1 MGIFF
6 IRCFK
11 INMPKH
17 KRFTKDEID
26 VLSKSPYV
34 KHVKENRLTFTYEFR
49 CILYD
54 EWIKN
59 PSIPQIRKAL
69 ELYGFDYKIIGY
81 SVINDT
87 NKNFKRNGHPTRG
100 KNKTFGIPNSMVERY
115 DDEFLID
122 SGIFKR
128 FGKRI
133 RFTSEFIDKVYKEYP
148 EVSIESHLKSYGLA
162 PEKVGYQRIYKLKK
176 FLEGENTQSEKI
188 DSDIVAKYIH
198 HPYVQRCTSKHFVL
212 NNSFYNQASGFK
224 DLPIDEVLS
233 IFEINGSD
241 LPVGVRNRIKHKLN
255 NWNIAPLDNID
266 AFDLDFKIRV
276 QYNKIQALEKLSLMY
291 FNRLRDNLP
300 QYTFEQKKAL
310 CIWIKELP
318 HDRYDYSIQSIL
330 KKIGLSRSSYYSIL
344 SNDNYGMKD
353 KQDEID
359 FQHIKK
365 VIDYKGFKKGS
376 RTIYMMLPGMCGVHF
391 GRAKILR
398 LMKKYGCVCTVRKER
413 PELKTNK
420 ENLKKNRKPNLL
432 RRRFRLARPNE
443 ILLTDVSYLK
453 YSTNKTEYFSCI
465 KDAVT
470 GKIVNHVTSSANDL
484 NLATDTIDCLDP
496 TENTLFHSD
505 QGILYFNDEFQN
517 KLKKLGYEQ
526 SMSRRG
532 NCWDNSSQESYFGH
546 MKDECDFSKCST
558 PEDVKKKVDEY
569 IYYYNYER
577 PQWTRNKMTPV
588 DYENYLNSMSDG
600 EYSEYMEIEQEKY
613 DKMMEKAGIKA
624 LKRAVELGAFT
635 QEKLELWLK

>member
-1 MGIFF
+1 MS
-6 IRCFK
+6 K
-11 INMPKH
+11 I
-17 KRFTKDEID
+17 KRYTKDEID

-34 KHVKENRLTFTYEFR
+34 KNIRENRLTFTYEFR
-49 CILYD
+49 CIVYD
-54 EWIKN
+54 RWIVN
-59 PSIPQIRKAL
+59 PGLSELRKIL
-69 ELYGFDYKIIGY
+69 ESFGFSRSLLGSTFSKKMHYRFI
-81 SVINDT
+81 S
-87 NKNFKRNGHPTRG
+87 NGRPSRG
-100 KNKTFGIPNSMVERY
+100 KNKIFKVNAQNIDKY
-115 DDEFLID
+115 DDSFLID
-122 SGIFKR
+122 SGVFIKSGR
-128 FGKRI
+128 GVQ
-133 RFTSEFIDKVYKEYP
+133 FTSEFIDQVYKEYP
-148 EVSIESHLKSYGLA
+148 AVSIESKLESYGLT
-162 PEKVGYQRIYKLKK
+162 PEKVGYQRIYMLKK
-176 FLEGENTQSEKI
+176 VLEGVNPRDEKF
-188 DSDIVAKYIH
+188 DSDIINKYIH
-198 HPYVQRCTSKHFVL
+198 HPYVQRCTSKQFYL
-212 NNSFYNQASGFK
+212 KSRFYNEASRFK
-224 DLPIDEVLS
+224 ELPVDEVLG

-241 LPVGVRNRIKHKLN
+241 LPVGVCNRIKYKLN
-255 NWNIAPLDNID
+255 NWNIESLDNID
-266 AFDLDFKIRV
+266 AVDLNFKLRV
-276 QYNKIQALEKLSLMY
+276 QYNKMRALEKLSLMY
-291 FNRLRDNLP
+291 FNRLRNNLP
-300 QYTFEQKKAL
+300 HYTFEQKKVL
-310 CIWIKELP
+310 CTWIKELP

-359 FQHIKK
+359 FQCIKK
-365 VIDYKGFKKGS
+365 VMDYKGFKKGS

-398 LMKKYGCVCTVRKER
+398 LMKKYGCVCAVRKER
-413 PELKTNK
+413 PELKTYK
-420 ENLKKNRKPNLL
+420 ENLKNNRKPNLL
-432 RRRFRLARPNE
+432 KRRFRLARPNE

-484 NLATDTIDCLDP
+484 NLAKATIACLDS

-505 QGILYFNDEFQN
+505 QGILYFNDVFQN
-517 KLKKLGYEQ
+517 KLKELGYEQ

-577 PQWTRNKMTPV
+577 PQWSRNKMTPV
-588 DYENYLNSMSDG
+588 DYEKYLYSMSDS

>member
-1 MGIFF
+1 
-6 IRCFK
+6 
-11 INMPKH
+11 MPKNN
-17 KRFTKDEID
+17 RFTKEEID
-26 VLSKSPYV
+26 VLSNSPYV
-34 KHVKENRLTFTYEFR
+34 KNIRENRLTFTYEFR

-54 EWIKN
+54 AWIRDS
-59 PSIPQIRKAL
+59 SISKIRKTL
-69 ELYGFDYKIIGY
+69 ELYGFDYNVIGHN
-81 SVINDT
+81 VIHNIDI
-87 NKNFKRNGHPTRG
+87 NFKRNGRPSGG
-100 KNKTFGIPNSMVERY
+100 KNKTFGTPDSLPERY
-115 DDEFLID
+115 DDEFLTG
-122 SGIFKR
+122 SGIFIKSR
-128 FGKRI
+128 NGI
-133 RFTSEFIDKVYKEYP
+133 RFTSEFIDKVYKGYP
-148 EVSIESHLKSYGLA
+148 EVSIESQLESYGLD
-162 PEKVGYQRIYKLKK
+162 PKKVGYHRIYNLKERFNGK
-176 FLEGENTQSEKI
+176 KTVKENISLNTI
-188 DSDIVAKYIH
+188 NKYIN
-198 HPYVQRCTSKHFVL
+198 HPYVKRCTVKQFSL
-212 NNSFYNQASGFK
+212 NSHFYNEASRFK
-224 DLPIDEVLS
+224 DLFIDEVLG

-241 LPVGVRNRIKHKLN
+241 LPVGVRNRIQYKLN
-255 NWNIAPLDNID
+255 NWNIEPLDNID
-266 AFDLDFKIRV
+266 AFDLDFKIRI
-276 QYNKIQALEKLSLMY
+276 QHNKIQALEKLSLMH
-291 FNRLRDNLP
+291 FNRLRNNLP

-310 CIWIKELP
+310 CMWIKKLP

-359 FQHIKK
+359 FQHIKT
-365 VIDYKGFKKGS
+365 VMDYKGFKKGS
-376 RTIYMMLPGMCGVHF
+376 RIIYMMLPGMCGVHF

-432 RRRFRLARPNE
+432 KRRFRLARPNE

-470 GKIVNHVTSSANDL
+470 GRIVNHVTSSSNDL
-484 NLATDTIDCLDP
+484 SLAAATIASLDS
-496 TENTLFHSD
+496 TENALFHSD
-505 QGILYFNDEFQN
+505 QGTLYFNDSFQN
-517 KLKKLGYEQ
+517 KLKELGYEQ

-558 PEDVKKKVDEY
+558 PEDIKKKVDEY
-569 IYYYNYER
+569 VYYYNYER

-588 DYENYLNSMSDG
+588 DYEKYLNSMSDG
-600 EYSEYMEIEQEKY
+600 EYSEYMGIEQEKY

>member
-1 MGIFF
+1 MNMS
-6 IRCFK
+6 K
-11 INMPKH
+11 I
-17 KRFTKDEID
+17 KRYTKDEID

-34 KHVKENRLTFTYEFR
+34 KNIRENRLTFTYEFR
-49 CILYD
+49 CIVYD
-54 EWIKN
+54 RWIVN
-59 PSIPQIRKAL
+59 PGLSELRKIL
-69 ELYGFDYKIIGY
+69 ESFGFSRSLLGSTFSKKMHYRFI
-81 SVINDT
+81 S
-87 NKNFKRNGHPTRG
+87 NGRPSRG
-100 KNKTFGIPNSMVERY
+100 KNKIFKVNAQNIGKY
-115 DDEFLID
+115 DDSFLID
-122 SGIFKR
+122 SGVFIKSGR
-128 FGKRI
+128 GVQ
-133 RFTSEFIDKVYKEYP
+133 FTSEFIDQVYKEYP
-148 EVSIESHLKSYGLA
+148 AVSIESKLESYGLT
-162 PEKVGYQRIYKLKK
+162 PEKVGYQRIYMLKK
-176 FLEGENTQSEKI
+176 VLEGVNPRDEKF
-188 DSDIVAKYIH
+188 DSDIINKYIH
-198 HPYVQRCTSKHFVL
+198 HPYVQRCTSKQFYL
-212 NNSFYNQASGFK
+212 KSRFYNEAYRFK
-224 DLPIDEVLS
+224 ELPVDEVLG

-241 LPVGVRNRIKHKLN
+241 LPVGVCNRIKYKLN
-255 NWNIAPLDNID
+255 NWNIESLDNID
-266 AFDLDFKIRV
+266 AVDLNFKLRV
-276 QYNKIQALEKLSLMY
+276 QYNKMRALEKLSLMY
-291 FNRLRDNLP
+291 FNRLRNNLP
-300 QYTFEQKKAL
+300 HYTFEQKKVL
-310 CIWIKELP
+310 CTWIKELP

-359 FQHIKK
+359 FQCIKK
-365 VIDYKGFKKGS
+365 VMDYKGFKKGS

-398 LMKKYGCVCTVRKER
+398 LMKKYGCVCAVRKER
-413 PELKTNK
+413 PELKTYK
-420 ENLKKNRKPNLL
+420 ENLKNNRKPNLL
-432 RRRFRLARPNE
+432 KRRFRLARPNE

-484 NLATDTIDCLDP
+484 NLAKATIACLDS

-505 QGILYFNDEFQN
+505 QGILYFNDVFQN
-517 KLKKLGYEQ
+517 KLKELGYEQ

-577 PQWTRNKMTPV
+577 PQWSRNKMTPV
-588 DYENYLNSMSDG
+588 DYEKYLYSMSDS

>member
-1 MGIFF
+1 MS
-6 IRCFK
+6 
-11 INMPKH
+11 NN
-17 KRFTKDEID
+17 KRFSKEEMDS
-26 VLSKSPYV
+26 LSKSPYV
-34 KHVKENRLTFTYEFR
+34 KNIRENRLTFTYEFR
-49 CILYD
+49 CIVYD
-54 EWIKN
+54 RWIVN
-59 PSIPQIRKAL
+59 PGLSELRKIL
-69 ELYGFDYKIIGY
+69 ESFGFSRSLLGSTFSKKMHYRFI
-81 SVINDT
+81 S
-87 NKNFKRNGHPTRG
+87 NGRPSRG
-100 KNKTFGIPNSMVERY
+100 KNKIFKVNAQNIDKY
-115 DDEFLID
+115 DDSFLID
-122 SGIFKR
+122 SGVFIKSGR
-128 FGKRI
+128 GVQ
-133 RFTSEFIDKVYKEYP
+133 FTSEFIDQVYKEYP
-148 EVSIESHLKSYGLA
+148 AVSIESKLESYGLT
-162 PEKVGYQRIYKLKK
+162 PEKVGYQRIYMLKK
-176 FLEGENTQSEKI
+176 VLEGVNPRDEKF
-188 DSDIVAKYIH
+188 DSDIINKYIH
-198 HPYVQRCTSKHFVL
+198 HPYVQRCTSKQFYL
-212 NNSFYNQASGFK
+212 KSRFYNEAYRFK
-224 DLPIDEVLS
+224 ELPVDEVLG

-241 LPVGVRNRIKHKLN
+241 LPVGVCNRIKYKLN
-255 NWNIAPLDNID
+255 NWNIESLDNID
-266 AFDLDFKIRV
+266 AVDLNFKLRV
-276 QYNKIQALEKLSLMY
+276 QYNKMRTLEKLSLMY
-291 FNRLRDNLP
+291 FNRLRNNLP

-310 CIWIKELP
+310 CMWIKELP

-359 FQHIKK
+359 FQCIKK
-365 VIDYKGFKKGS
+365 VMDYKGFKKGS

-398 LMKKYGCVCTVRKER
+398 LMKKYGCVCAVRKER
-413 PELKTNK
+413 PELKTYK
-420 ENLKKNRKPNLL
+420 ENLKNNRKPNLL
-432 RRRFRLARPNE
+432 KRRFRLARPNE

-484 NLATDTIDCLDP
+484 NLAKATIDCLDS

-505 QGILYFNDEFQN
+505 QGILYFNDVFQN
-517 KLKKLGYEQ
+517 KLKELGYEQ

-577 PQWTRNKMTPV
+577 PQWSRNKMTPV
-588 DYENYLNSMSDG
+588 DYEKYLYSMSDS

>member
-1 MGIFF
+1 
-6 IRCFK
+6 
-11 INMPKH
+11 MPKH
-17 KRFTKDEID
+17 NRFTQDEID

-34 KHVKENRLTFTYEFR
+34 KNIRENRLTFTYEFR
-49 CILYD
+49 CMVYDKWIL
-54 EWIKN
+54 N
-59 PSIPQIRKAL
+59 PSLTQLRKIL
-69 ELYGFDYKIIGY
+69 ETFGFSHSLLG
-81 SVINDT
+81 SVFSKEMHYRFI
-87 NKNFKRNGHPTRG
+87 KKGRPSKG
-100 KNKTFGIPNSMVERY
+100 KNKFFKVNTRDIDKY
-115 DDEFLID
+115 DESFLIN
-122 SGIFKR
+122 SGVFIKSR
-128 FGKRI
+128 RGVQ
-133 RFTSEFIDKVYKEYP
+133 FTSEFIDKVYKEYP
-148 EVSIESHLKSYGLA
+148 EVSIESHLESYGLI
-162 PEKVGYQRIYKLKK
+162 PERVGYQRIYMLKK
-176 FLEGENTQSEKI
+176 LLEGENTQNEKM
-188 DSDIVAKYIH
+188 SLDIVSKYIH
-198 HPYVQRCTSKHFVL
+198 HPYVKRCTSKHFVL
-212 NNSFYNQASGFK
+212 NNSFYNEASRFK
-224 DLPIDEVLS
+224 DFPIDEVLDM
-233 IFEINGSD
+233 FEINGSD

-255 NWNIAPLDNID
+255 NWNIESLDDID
-266 AFDLDFKIRV
+266 EVDLDFKNRV
-276 QYNKIQALEKLSLMY
+276 QYNKIQALEKLSLMH
-291 FNRLRDNLP
+291 FNRLRNNLP
-300 QYTFEQKKAL
+300 QYTFEQKKVL
-310 CIWIKELP
+310 CKWIKELP

-470 GKIVNHVTSSANDL
+470 GRIVNHVTSSTNDL
-484 NLATDTIDCLDP
+484 SLAAATIASLDS
-496 TENTLFHSD
+496 TENALFHSD
-505 QGILYFNDEFQN
+505 QGVLYFNESFQN
-517 KLKKLGYEQ
+517 KLKELGYEQ

-588 DYENYLNSMSDG
+588 DYEKYLDSMSDG

>member
-1 MGIFF
+1 MS
-6 IRCFK
+6 
-11 INMPKH
+11 NN
-17 KRFTKDEID
+17 KRFSKEEMDS
-26 VLSKSPYV
+26 LSKSPYV
-34 KHVKENRLTFTYEFR
+34 KNIRENRLTFTYEFR
-49 CILYD
+49 CIVYD
-54 EWIKN
+54 RWIVN
-59 PSIPQIRKAL
+59 PGLSELRKIL
-69 ELYGFDYKIIGY
+69 ESFGFSRSLLGSAFSKKMHYRFI
-81 SVINDT
+81 S
-87 NKNFKRNGHPTRG
+87 NGRPSRG
-100 KNKTFGIPNSMVERY
+100 KNKIFKVNAQNIDKY
-115 DDEFLID
+115 DDSFLID
-122 SGIFKR
+122 SGVFIKSGR
-128 FGKRI
+128 GVQ
-133 RFTSEFIDKVYKEYP
+133 FTSEFIDQIYKEYP
-148 EVSIESHLKSYGLA
+148 AVSIESKLESYGLT
-162 PEKVGYQRIYKLKK
+162 PEKVGYQRIYMLKK
-176 FLEGENTQSEKI
+176 VLEGVNPRDEKF
-188 DSDIVAKYIH
+188 DSDIINKYIH
-198 HPYVQRCTSKHFVL
+198 HPYVQRCTSKQFYL
-212 NNSFYNQASGFK
+212 KSCFYNEASRFK
-224 DLPIDEVLS
+224 DLPVDEVLG
-233 IFEINGSD
+233 IFEINGPD
-241 LPVGVRNRIKHKLN
+241 LPVGVRNRIKYKLN
-255 NWNIAPLDNID
+255 SWNVESLDNID
-266 AFDLDFKIRV
+266 AVDLDFKLRV
-276 QYNKIQALEKLSLMY
+276 QYNKMRALEKLSLMY
-291 FNRLRDNLP
+291 FNRLRNNLP
-300 QYTFEQKKAL
+300 QYTFEQKKVL
-310 CIWIKELP
+310 CTWIKELP
-318 HDRYDYSIQSIL
+318 HDRYDYSIQAIL

-359 FQHIKK
+359 FQYIKK
-365 VIDYKGFKKGS
+365 VMDYKGFKKGS

-413 PELKTNK
+413 PELKTSK
-420 ENLKKNRKPNLL
+420 ENLKNNRKPNLL
-432 RRRFRLARPNE
+432 KRRFRLARPNE

-484 NLATDTIDCLDP
+484 NLAKATIDCLDS

-505 QGILYFNDEFQN
+505 QGILYFNDLFQN
-517 KLKKLGYEQ
+517 KLKELGYEQ

-558 PEDVKKKVDEY
+558 PEDVKKVVDEY

-577 PQWTRNKMTPV
+577 PQWSRNKMTPV
-588 DYENYLNSMSDG
+588 DYENYLNSMSEG

>member
-1 MGIFF
+1 MS
-6 IRCFK
+6 K
-11 INMPKH
+11 I
-17 KRFTKDEID
+17 KRYTKDEID

-34 KHVKENRLTFTYEFR
+34 KNIRENRLTFTYEFR
-49 CILYD
+49 CIVYD
-54 EWIKN
+54 RWIVN
-59 PSIPQIRKAL
+59 PGLSELRKIL
-69 ELYGFDYKIIGY
+69 ESFGFSRSLLGSTFSKKMHYRFI
-81 SVINDT
+81 S
-87 NKNFKRNGHPTRG
+87 NGRPSRG
-100 KNKTFGIPNSMVERY
+100 KNKIFKVNAQNIDKY
-115 DDEFLID
+115 DDSFLID
-122 SGIFKR
+122 SGVFIKSGR
-128 FGKRI
+128 GVQ
-133 RFTSEFIDKVYKEYP
+133 FTSEFIDQVYKEYP
-148 EVSIESHLKSYGLA
+148 AVSIESKLESYGLT
-162 PEKVGYQRIYKLKK
+162 PEKVGYQRIYMLKK
-176 FLEGENTQSEKI
+176 VLEGVNPRDEKF
-188 DSDIVAKYIH
+188 DSDIINKYIH
-198 HPYVQRCTSKHFVL
+198 HPYVQRCTSKQFYL
-212 NNSFYNQASGFK
+212 KSRFYNEAYRFK
-224 DLPIDEVLS
+224 ELPVDEVLG

-241 LPVGVRNRIKHKLN
+241 LPVSVCNRIKYKLN
-255 NWNIAPLDNID
+255 NWNIESLDNID
-266 AFDLDFKIRV
+266 AVDLNFKLRV
-276 QYNKIQALEKLSLMY
+276 QYNKMRALEKLSLMY
-291 FNRLRDNLP
+291 FNRLRNNLP
-300 QYTFEQKKAL
+300 HYTFEQKKVL
-310 CIWIKELP
+310 CTWIKELP

-359 FQHIKK
+359 FQCIKK
-365 VIDYKGFKKGS
+365 VVDYKGFKKGS
-376 RTIYMMLPGMCGVHF
+376 RTIYMMLPGMCDVHF

-398 LMKKYGCVCTVRKER
+398 LMKKYGCVCAVRKER
-413 PELKTNK
+413 PELKTYK
-420 ENLKKNRKPNLL
+420 ENLKNNRKPNLL
-432 RRRFRLARPNE
+432 KRRFRLARPNE

-470 GKIVNHVTSSANDL
+470 GKIVNHITSSANDL
-484 NLATDTIDCLDP
+484 NLAKATIACLDS

-505 QGILYFNDEFQN
+505 QGILYFNDVFQN
-517 KLKKLGYEQ
+517 KLKELGYEQ

-577 PQWTRNKMTPV
+577 PQWSRNKMTPV
-588 DYENYLNSMSDG
+588 DYEKYLYSMSDS

-635 QEKLELWLK
+635 QEKLELWPK

>member
-1 MGIFF
+1 MNMS
-6 IRCFK
+6 K
-11 INMPKH
+11 I
-17 KRFTKDEID
+17 KRYTKDEID

-34 KHVKENRLTFTYEFR
+34 KNIRENRLTFTYEFR
-49 CILYD
+49 CIVYD
-54 EWIKN
+54 RWIVN
-59 PSIPQIRKAL
+59 PGLSELRKIL
-69 ELYGFDYKIIGY
+69 ESFGFSRSLLGSTFSKKMHYRFI
-81 SVINDT
+81 S
-87 NKNFKRNGHPTRG
+87 NGRPSRG
-100 KNKTFGIPNSMVERY
+100 KNKIFKVNAQNIDKY
-115 DDEFLID
+115 DDSFLID
-122 SGIFKR
+122 SGVFIKSGR
-128 FGKRI
+128 GVQ
-133 RFTSEFIDKVYKEYP
+133 FTSEFIDQVYKEYP
-148 EVSIESHLKSYGLA
+148 AVSIESKLESYGLT
-162 PEKVGYQRIYKLKK
+162 PEKVGYQRIYMLKK
-176 FLEGENTQSEKI
+176 VLEGVNPRDEKF
-188 DSDIVAKYIH
+188 DSDIINKYIH
-198 HPYVQRCTSKHFVL
+198 HPYVQRCTSKQFYL
-212 NNSFYNQASGFK
+212 KSRFYNEAYRFK
-224 DLPIDEVLS
+224 ELPVDEVLG

-241 LPVGVRNRIKHKLN
+241 LPVGVCNRIKYKLN
-255 NWNIAPLDNID
+255 NWNIESLDNID
-266 AFDLDFKIRV
+266 AVDLNFKLRV
-276 QYNKIQALEKLSLMY
+276 QYNKMRALEKLSLMY
-291 FNRLRDNLP
+291 FNRLRNNLP
-300 QYTFEQKKAL
+300 HYTFEQKKVL
-310 CIWIKELP
+310 CTWIKELP

-359 FQHIKK
+359 FQCIKK
-365 VIDYKGFKKGS
+365 VMDYKGFKKGS
-376 RTIYMMLPGMCGVHF
+376 RTIYMMLPGICGVHF

-413 PELKTNK
+413 PELKTYK
-420 ENLKKNRKPNLL
+420 ENLKNNRKPNLL
-432 RRRFRLARPNE
+432 KRRFRLARPNE

-470 GKIVNHVTSSANDL
+470 GRIVNHVTSSYNDL
-484 NLATDTIDCLDP
+484 SLATDTIACLDS

-505 QGILYFNDEFQN
+505 QGILYFNDVFQN
-517 KLKKLGYEQ
+517 KLKELGYEQ

-577 PQWTRNKMTPV
+577 PQWSRNKMTPV
-588 DYENYLNSMSDG
+588 DYEKYLYSMSDS

>member
-1 MGIFF
+1 MS
-6 IRCFK
+6 RT
-11 INMPKH
+11 

-34 KHVKENRLTFTYEFR
+34 KNIRENRLSFTYDFR

-54 EWIKN
+54 EWIKY
-59 PSIPQIRKAL
+59 PSVAQIRKVL
-69 ELYGFDYKIIGY
+69 TLHNFNCTMIGCD
-81 SVINDT
+81 VINRLHR
-87 NKNFKRNGHPTRG
+87 NFKRDGRPTGG
-100 KNKTFGIPNSMVERY
+100 KNKALGIRY
-115 DDEFLID
+115 SLEEKYDNEFLNG
-122 SGIFKR
+122 SGIFMKSKN
-128 FGKRI
+128 GI
-133 RFTSEFIDKVYKEYP
+133 GFTSEFIDKVYKEYP
-148 EVSIESHLKSYGLA
+148 KVSIESQLESYGLD
-162 PEKVGYQRIYKLKK
+162 PKRVGFQRIYNLKK
-176 FLEGENTQSEKI
+176 LFDGKKTVKENISLNTI
-188 DSDIVAKYIH
+188 NKYIN
-198 HPYVQRCTSKHFVL
+198 HPYVKRCTSKHFVL
-212 NNSFYNQASGFK
+212 NNSFYNQASSFK
-224 DLPIDEVLS
+224 DLPIDEVLG
-233 IFEINGSD
+233 IFEIKGSD
-241 LPVGVRNRIKHKLN
+241 LPVGVHTRIKHKLN
-255 NWNIAPLDNID
+255 NWNVESLNITD
-266 AFDLDFKIRV
+266 EVDLDFKIRV
-276 QYNKIQALEKLSLMY
+276 QYNKMRALEKLSLMY
-291 FNRLRDNLP
+291 FNKLRKNLP
-300 QYTFEQKKAL
+300 HYTFEQKKAL
-310 CIWIKELP
+310 CMWIKELP

-359 FQHIKK
+359 FQYIKK

-413 PELKTNK
+413 PELKTSK
-420 ENLKKNRKPNLL
+420 ENLKNNRKPNLL
-432 RRRFRLARPNE
+432 KRRFRLARPNK
-443 ILLTDVSYLK
+443 ILLTDVSYIK

-470 GKIVNHVTSSANDL
+470 GRIVNHVISSANDL
-484 NLATDTIDCLDP
+484 SLAEATIACLDS

-505 QGILYFNDEFQN
+505 QGTLYFNEAFQN
-517 KLKKLGYEQ
+517 KLKELGYEQ

-588 DYENYLNSMSDG
+588 DYENYLNSMSEG

-635 QEKLELWLK
+635 QEKLESWLK

>member
-1 MGIFF
+1 MNMS
-6 IRCFK
+6 K
-11 INMPKH
+11 I
-17 KRFTKDEID
+17 KRYTKDEID

-34 KHVKENRLTFTYEFR
+34 KNIRENRLTFTYEFR
-49 CILYD
+49 CIVYD
-54 EWIKN
+54 RWIVN
-59 PSIPQIRKAL
+59 PGLSELRKIL
-69 ELYGFDYKIIGY
+69 ESFGFSRSLLGSTFSKKMHYRFI
-81 SVINDT
+81 S
-87 NKNFKRNGHPTRG
+87 NGRPSRG
-100 KNKTFGIPNSMVERY
+100 KNKIFKVNAQNIDKY
-115 DDEFLID
+115 DDSFLID
-122 SGIFKR
+122 SGVFIKSGR
-128 FGKRI
+128 GVQ
-133 RFTSEFIDKVYKEYP
+133 FTSEFIDQVYKEYP
-148 EVSIESHLKSYGLA
+148 AVSIESKLESYGLT
-162 PEKVGYQRIYKLKK
+162 PEKVGYQRIYMLKK
-176 FLEGENTQSEKI
+176 VLEGVNPRDEKF
-188 DSDIVAKYIH
+188 DSDIINKYIH
-198 HPYVQRCTSKHFVL
+198 HPYVQRCTSKQFYL
-212 NNSFYNQASGFK
+212 KSRFYNEAYRFK
-224 DLPIDEVLS
+224 ELPVDEVLG

-241 LPVGVRNRIKHKLN
+241 LPVGVCNRIKYKLN
-255 NWNIAPLDNID
+255 NWNIESLDNID
-266 AFDLDFKIRV
+266 AVDLNFKLRV
-276 QYNKIQALEKLSLMY
+276 QYNKMRALEKLSLMY
-291 FNRLRDNLP
+291 FNRLRNNLP
-300 QYTFEQKKAL
+300 QYTFEQKKVL
-310 CIWIKELP
+310 CTWIKELP

-359 FQHIKK
+359 FQCIKK
-365 VIDYKGFKKGS
+365 VMDYKGFKKGS

-398 LMKKYGCVCTVRKER
+398 LMKKYGCVCAVRKER
-413 PELKTNK
+413 PELKTYK
-420 ENLKKNRKPNLL
+420 ENLKNNRKPNLL
-432 RRRFRLARPNE
+432 KRRFRLARPNE

-484 NLATDTIDCLDP
+484 NLAKATIACLDS

-505 QGILYFNDEFQN
+505 QGILYFNDVFQN
-517 KLKKLGYEQ
+517 KLKELGYEQ

-577 PQWTRNKMTPV
+577 PQWSRNKMTPV
-588 DYENYLNSMSDG
+588 DYEKCLYSMSDS

>member
-1 MGIFF
+1 MNMS
-6 IRCFK
+6 K
-11 INMPKH
+11 I
-17 KRFTKDEID
+17 KRYTKDEID

-34 KHVKENRLTFTYEFR
+34 KNIRENRLTFTYEFR
-49 CILYD
+49 CIVYD
-54 EWIKN
+54 RWIVN
-59 PSIPQIRKAL
+59 PGLSELRKIL
-69 ELYGFDYKIIGY
+69 ESFGFSRSLLGSTFSKKMHYRFI
-81 SVINDT
+81 S
-87 NKNFKRNGHPTRG
+87 NGRPSRG
-100 KNKTFGIPNSMVERY
+100 KNKIFKVNAQNIDKY
-115 DDEFLID
+115 DDSFLID
-122 SGIFKR
+122 SGVFIKSGR
-128 FGKRI
+128 GVQ
-133 RFTSEFIDKVYKEYP
+133 FTSEFIDQVYKEYP
-148 EVSIESHLKSYGLA
+148 AVSIESKLESYGLT
-162 PEKVGYQRIYKLKK
+162 PEKVGYQRIYMLKK
-176 FLEGENTQSEKI
+176 VLEGVNPRDEKF
-188 DSDIVAKYIH
+188 DSDIINKYIH
-198 HPYVQRCTSKHFVL
+198 HPYVQRCTSKQFYL
-212 NNSFYNQASGFK
+212 KSRFYNEAYRFK
-224 DLPIDEVLS
+224 ELPVDEVLG

-241 LPVGVRNRIKHKLN
+241 LPVGVCNRIKYKLN
-255 NWNIAPLDNID
+255 NWNIESLDNID
-266 AFDLDFKIRV
+266 AVDLNFKLRV
-276 QYNKIQALEKLSLMY
+276 QYNKMRALEKLSLMY
-291 FNRLRDNLP
+291 FNRLRNNLP
-300 QYTFEQKKAL
+300 HYTFEQKKVL
-310 CIWIKELP
+310 CTWIKELP

-359 FQHIKK
+359 FQCIKK
-365 VIDYKGFKKGS
+365 VMDYKGFKKGS

-398 LMKKYGCVCTVRKER
+398 LMKKYGCVCAVRKER
-413 PELKTNK
+413 PELKTYK
-420 ENLKKNRKPNLL
+420 ENLKNNRKPNLL
-432 RRRFRLARPNE
+432 KRRFRLARPNE

-484 NLATDTIDCLDP
+484 NLAKATIACLDS

-505 QGILYFNDEFQN
+505 QGILYFNDVFQN
-517 KLKKLGYEQ
+517 KLKELGYEQ

-577 PQWTRNKMTPV
+577 PQWSRNKMTPV
-588 DYENYLNSMSDG
+588 DYEKYLYSMSDS
-600 EYSEYMEIEQEKY
+600 EYSEYMEIEQKKY

>member
-1 MGIFF
+1 MS
-6 IRCFK
+6 
-11 INMPKH
+11 NN
-17 KRFTKDEID
+17 KRFSKEEID
-26 VLSKSPYV
+26 ALSKSPYV
-34 KHVKENRLTFTYEFR
+34 KNIREDRLTFTYEFR
-49 CILYD
+49 CIVYD
-54 EWIKN
+54 RWIVN
-59 PSIPQIRKAL
+59 PGLSELRKIL
-69 ELYGFDYKIIGY
+69 ESFGFSRSLLGSTFSKKMHYRFI
-81 SVINDT
+81 S
-87 NKNFKRNGHPTRG
+87 NGRPSGG
-100 KNKTFGIPNSMVERY
+100 KNKIFKVNAQNIDKY
-115 DDEFLID
+115 DDSFLID
-122 SGIFKR
+122 SDVFIKSRRGV
-128 FGKRI
+128 
-133 RFTSEFIDKVYKEYP
+133 RFTSEFIDQVYKEYP
-148 EVSIESHLKSYGLA
+148 EVSIESQLESYGLD
-162 PEKVGYQRIYKLKK
+162 PKRVGYQRIYKLKNLLEDINPHNEK
-176 FLEGENTQSEKI
+176 F
-188 DSDIVAKYIH
+188 DSDIINKYIL
-198 HPYVQRCTSKHFVL
+198 HPYVQRCTSKQFVL
-212 NNSFYNQASGFK
+212 NNSFYNEAYRFK
-224 DLPIDEVLS
+224 ELPIDEVLG

-241 LPVGVRNRIKHKLN
+241 LPIGVRNRIRYKLN
-255 NWNIAPLDNID
+255 NWNIESLDNID
-266 AFDLDFKIRV
+266 AFDSDFKLRV
-276 QYNKIQALEKLSLMY
+276 QYNKMRALEKLSLMY
-291 FNRLRDNLP
+291 FNRLRNNLP
-300 QYTFEQKKAL
+300 HYTFEQKKVL
-310 CIWIKELP
+310 CKWIKELP
-318 HDRYDYSIQSIL
+318 YDRYDYSVQSIL

-359 FQHIKK
+359 FQCIKK
-365 VIDYKGFKKGS
+365 VMDYKGFKKGS

-420 ENLKKNRKPNLL
+420 ENLKNNRKPNLL
-432 RRRFRLARPNE
+432 KRRFRLARPNE

-470 GKIVNHVTSSANDL
+470 GRIVNHVTSSANDL
-484 NLATDTIDCLDP
+484 SLATDTIACLDS

-505 QGILYFNDEFQN
+505 QGILYFNNEFQN
-517 KLKKLGYEQ
+517 KLKELGYEQ

-558 PEDVKKKVDEY
+558 PGDVKKVVDEY
-569 IYYYNYER
+569 VYYYNYER

-588 DYENYLNSMSDG
+588 DYENYLNSMSEG
-600 EYSEYMEIEQEKY
+600 EYSEYMEIGQEKY

>member
-1 MGIFF
+1 MS
-6 IRCFK
+6 K
-11 INMPKH
+11 I
-17 KRFTKDEID
+17 KRYTKDEID

-34 KHVKENRLTFTYEFR
+34 KNIRENRLTFTYEFR
-49 CILYD
+49 CIVYD
-54 EWIKN
+54 RWIVN
-59 PSIPQIRKAL
+59 PGLSELRKIL
-69 ELYGFDYKIIGY
+69 ESFGFSRSLLGSTFSKKMHYRFI
-81 SVINDT
+81 S
-87 NKNFKRNGHPTRG
+87 NGRPSRG
-100 KNKTFGIPNSMVERY
+100 KNKIFKVNAQNIDKY
-115 DDEFLID
+115 DDSFLID
-122 SGIFKR
+122 SGVFIKSGR
-128 FGKRI
+128 GVQ
-133 RFTSEFIDKVYKEYP
+133 FTSEFIDQVYKEYP
-148 EVSIESHLKSYGLA
+148 AVSIESKLESYGLT
-162 PEKVGYQRIYKLKK
+162 PEKVGYQRIYMLKK
-176 FLEGENTQSEKI
+176 VLEGVNPRDEKF
-188 DSDIVAKYIH
+188 DSDIINKYIH
-198 HPYVQRCTSKHFVL
+198 HPYVQRCTSKQFYL
-212 NNSFYNQASGFK
+212 KSRFYNEAYRFK
-224 DLPIDEVLS
+224 ELPVDEVLG

-241 LPVGVRNRIKHKLN
+241 LPVSVCNRIKYKLN
-255 NWNIAPLDNID
+255 NWNIESLDNID
-266 AFDLDFKIRV
+266 AVDLNFKLRV
-276 QYNKIQALEKLSLMY
+276 QYNKMRALEKLSLMY
-291 FNRLRDNLP
+291 FNRLRNNLP
-300 QYTFEQKKAL
+300 HYTFEQKKVL
-310 CIWIKELP
+310 CTWIKELP

-359 FQHIKK
+359 FQCVKK
-365 VIDYKGFKKGS
+365 VMDYKGFKKGS
-376 RTIYMMLPGMCGVHF
+376 RTIYMMLPGMCDVHF

-398 LMKKYGCVCTVRKER
+398 LMKKYGCVCAVRKER
-413 PELKTNK
+413 PELKTYK
-420 ENLKKNRKPNLL
+420 ENLKNNRKPNLL
-432 RRRFRLARPNE
+432 KRRFRLARPNE

-470 GKIVNHVTSSANDL
+470 GKIVNHITSSANDL
-484 NLATDTIDCLDP
+484 NLAKATIACLDS

-505 QGILYFNDEFQN
+505 QGILYFNDVFQN
-517 KLKKLGYEQ
+517 KLKELGYEQ

-577 PQWTRNKMTPV
+577 PQWSRNKMTPV
-588 DYENYLNSMSDG
+588 DYEKYLYSMSDS

>member
-1 MGIFF
+1 MS
-6 IRCFK
+6 K
-11 INMPKH
+11 I
-17 KRFTKDEID
+17 KRYTKDEID

-34 KHVKENRLTFTYEFR
+34 KNIRENRLTFTYEFR
-49 CILYD
+49 CIVYD
-54 EWIKN
+54 RWIVN
-59 PSIPQIRKAL
+59 PGLSELRKIL
-69 ELYGFDYKIIGY
+69 ESFGFSRSLLGSTFSKKMHYRFI
-81 SVINDT
+81 S
-87 NKNFKRNGHPTRG
+87 NGRPSRG
-100 KNKTFGIPNSMVERY
+100 KNKIFKVNAQNIDKY
-115 DDEFLID
+115 DDSFLID
-122 SGIFKR
+122 SGVFIKSGR
-128 FGKRI
+128 GVQ
-133 RFTSEFIDKVYKEYP
+133 FTSEFIDQVYKEYP
-148 EVSIESHLKSYGLA
+148 AVSIESKLESYGLT
-162 PEKVGYQRIYKLKK
+162 PEKVGYQRIYMLKK
-176 FLEGENTQSEKI
+176 VLEGVNPRDEKF
-188 DSDIVAKYIH
+188 DSDIINKYIH
-198 HPYVQRCTSKHFVL
+198 HPYVQRCTSKQFYL
-212 NNSFYNQASGFK
+212 KSRFYNEAYRFK
-224 DLPIDEVLS
+224 ELPVDEVLG

-241 LPVGVRNRIKHKLN
+241 LPVGVCNRIKYKLN
-255 NWNIAPLDNID
+255 NWNIESLDNID
-266 AFDLDFKIRV
+266 AVDLNFKLRV
-276 QYNKIQALEKLSLMY
+276 QYNKMRALEKLSLMY
-291 FNRLRDNLP
+291 FNRLRNNLP
-300 QYTFEQKKAL
+300 HYTFEQKKVL
-310 CIWIKELP
+310 CTWIKELP

-359 FQHIKK
+359 FQCIKK
-365 VIDYKGFKKGS
+365 VMDYKGFKKGS

-398 LMKKYGCVCTVRKER
+398 LMKKYGCVCAVRKER
-413 PELKTNK
+413 PELKTYK
-420 ENLKKNRKPNLL
+420 ENLKNNRKPNILK
-432 RRRFRLARPNE
+432 RRFRLARPNE

-484 NLATDTIDCLDP
+484 NLAKATIACLDS

-505 QGILYFNDEFQN
+505 QGILYFNDAFQN
-517 KLKKLGYEQ
+517 KLKELGYEQ

-577 PQWTRNKMTPV
+577 PQWSRNKMTPV
-588 DYENYLNSMSDG
+588 DYEKYLYSMSDS

>member
-1 MGIFF
+1 MNMS
-6 IRCFK
+6 K
-11 INMPKH
+11 I
-17 KRFTKDEID
+17 KRYTKDEID

-34 KHVKENRLTFTYEFR
+34 KNIRENRLTFTYEFR
-49 CILYD
+49 CIVYD
-54 EWIKN
+54 RWIVN
-59 PSIPQIRKAL
+59 PGLSELRKIL
-69 ELYGFDYKIIGY
+69 ESFGFSRSLLGSTFSKKMHYRFI
-81 SVINDT
+81 S
-87 NKNFKRNGHPTRG
+87 NGRPSRG
-100 KNKTFGIPNSMVERY
+100 KNKIFKVNTQNIDKY
-115 DDEFLID
+115 DDSFLID
-122 SGIFKR
+122 SGVFIKSGR
-128 FGKRI
+128 GVQ
-133 RFTSEFIDKVYKEYP
+133 FTSEFIDQVYKEYP
-148 EVSIESHLKSYGLA
+148 AVSIESKLESYGLT
-162 PEKVGYQRIYKLKK
+162 PEKVGYQRIYMLKK
-176 FLEGENTQSEKI
+176 VLEGVNPRDEKF
-188 DSDIVAKYIH
+188 DSDIINKYIH
-198 HPYVQRCTSKHFVL
+198 HPYVQRCTSKQFYL
-212 NNSFYNQASGFK
+212 KSRFYNEAYRFK
-224 DLPIDEVLS
+224 ELPVDEVLG

-241 LPVGVRNRIKHKLN
+241 LPVGVCNRIKYKLN
-255 NWNIAPLDNID
+255 NWNIESLDNID
-266 AFDLDFKIRV
+266 AVDLNFKLRV
-276 QYNKIQALEKLSLMY
+276 QYNKMRALEKLSLMY
-291 FNRLRDNLP
+291 FNRLRNNLP

-310 CIWIKELP
+310 CMWIKELP

-359 FQHIKK
+359 FQCIKK
-365 VIDYKGFKKGS
+365 VMDYKGFKKGS

-398 LMKKYGCVCTVRKER
+398 LMKKYGCVCAVRKKR
-413 PELKTNK
+413 PELKTYK
-420 ENLKKNRKPNLL
+420 ENLKNNRKPNLL
-432 RRRFRLARPNE
+432 KRRFRLARPNE

-470 GKIVNHVTSSANDL
+470 GRIVNHVTSSANDL
-484 NLATDTIDCLDP
+484 NLAKATIACLDS

-505 QGILYFNDEFQN
+505 QGILYFNDVFQN
-517 KLKKLGYEQ
+517 KLKELGYEQ

-577 PQWTRNKMTPV
+577 PQWSRNKMTPV
-588 DYENYLNSMSDG
+588 DYEKYLYSMSDS

>member
-1 MGIFF
+1 MNMS
-6 IRCFK
+6 K
-11 INMPKH
+11 I
-17 KRFTKDEID
+17 KRYTKDEID

-34 KHVKENRLTFTYEFR
+34 KNIRENRLTFTYEFR
-49 CILYD
+49 CIVYD
-54 EWIKN
+54 RWIVN
-59 PSIPQIRKAL
+59 PGLSELRKIL
-69 ELYGFDYKIIGY
+69 KSFGFSRSLLGSTFSKKMHYRFI
-81 SVINDT
+81 S
-87 NKNFKRNGHPTRG
+87 NGRPSRG
-100 KNKTFGIPNSMVERY
+100 KNKIFKVNEQNIDKY
-115 DDEFLID
+115 DDSFLID
-122 SGIFKR
+122 SGVFIKSGR
-128 FGKRI
+128 GVQ
-133 RFTSEFIDKVYKEYP
+133 FTSEFIDQVYKEYP
-148 EVSIESHLKSYGLA
+148 AVSIESKLESYGLT
-162 PEKVGYQRIYKLKK
+162 PEKVGYQRIYMLKK
-176 FLEGENTQSEKI
+176 VLEGVNPRDEKF
-188 DSDIVAKYIH
+188 DSDIINKYIH
-198 HPYVQRCTSKHFVL
+198 HPYVQRCTSKQFYL
-212 NNSFYNQASGFK
+212 KSRFYNEAYRFK
-224 DLPIDEVLS
+224 ELPVDEVLG

-241 LPVGVRNRIKHKLN
+241 LPVGVCNRIKYKLN
-255 NWNIAPLDNID
+255 NWNIESLDNID
-266 AFDLDFKIRV
+266 AVDLNFKLRV
-276 QYNKIQALEKLSLMY
+276 QYNKMRALEKLSLMY
-291 FNRLRDNLP
+291 FNRLRNNLP
-300 QYTFEQKKAL
+300 HYTFEQKKVL
-310 CIWIKELP
+310 CTWIKELP

-359 FQHIKK
+359 FQCIKK
-365 VIDYKGFKKGS
+365 VMDYKGFKKGS

-398 LMKKYGCVCTVRKER
+398 LMKKYGCVCAVRKER
-413 PELKTNK
+413 PELKTYK
-420 ENLKKNRKPNLL
+420 ENLKNNRKPNLL
-432 RRRFRLARPNE
+432 KRRFRLARPNE

-484 NLATDTIDCLDP
+484 NLAKATIACLDS

-505 QGILYFNDEFQN
+505 QGILYFNDVFQN
-517 KLKKLGYEQ
+517 KLKELGYEQ

-577 PQWTRNKMTPV
+577 PQWSRNKMTPV
-588 DYENYLNSMSDG
+588 DYEKYLYSMSDS

>member
-1 MGIFF
+1 MS
-6 IRCFK
+6 RT
-11 INMPKH
+11 

-34 KHVKENRLTFTYEFR
+34 KNIRENRLSFTYDFR

-54 EWIKN
+54 EWIKY
-59 PSIPQIRKAL
+59 PSVAQIRKVL
-69 ELYGFDYKIIGY
+69 TLHNFNCTMIGCD
-81 SVINDT
+81 VINRLHR
-87 NKNFKRNGHPTRG
+87 NFKRDGRPTGG
-100 KNKTFGIPNSMVERY
+100 KNKALGIRY
-115 DDEFLID
+115 SLEEKYDNEFLNG
-122 SGIFKR
+122 SGIFMKSKN
-128 FGKRI
+128 GI
-133 RFTSEFIDKVYKEYP
+133 GFTSEFIDKVYKEYP
-148 EVSIESHLKSYGLA
+148 KVSIESQLESYGLD
-162 PEKVGYQRIYKLKK
+162 PKRVGFQRIYNLKK
-176 FLEGENTQSEKI
+176 LFDGKKTVKENISLNTI
-188 DSDIVAKYIH
+188 NKYIN
-198 HPYVQRCTSKHFVL
+198 HPYVKRCTSKHFVL
-212 NNSFYNQASGFK
+212 NNSFYNQASSFK
-224 DLPIDEVLS
+224 DLPIDEVLG
-233 IFEINGSD
+233 IFEIKGSD
-241 LPVGVRNRIKHKLN
+241 LPVGVHTRIKHKLN
-255 NWNIAPLDNID
+255 NWNVESLNITD
-266 AFDLDFKIRV
+266 EVDLYFKLRV
-276 QYNKIQALEKLSLMY
+276 QYNKIQALEKLSLMH
-291 FNRLRDNLP
+291 FNRLRNNLP
-300 QYTFEQKKAL
+300 HYTFEQKKVL
-310 CIWIKELP
+310 CMWIKELP

-365 VIDYKGFKKGS
+365 VMDYKGFKKGS

-413 PELKTNK
+413 PELKTSK
-420 ENLKKNRKPNLL
+420 ENLKNNRKPNLL
-432 RRRFRLARPNE
+432 KRRFRLARPNE

-470 GKIVNHVTSSANDL
+470 GRIVNHVTSTANDL
-484 NLATDTIDCLDP
+484 SLATDTIACLDS

-505 QGILYFNDEFQN
+505 QGILYFNNEFQN
-517 KLKKLGYEQ
+517 KLKELGYEQ

-558 PEDVKKKVDEY
+558 PEDVKKMVDEY
-569 IYYYNYER
+569 VYYYNYER

-588 DYENYLNSMSDG
+588 DYENYLNSMSEG

-635 QEKLELWLK
+635 QEKLESWLK

>member
-1 MGIFF
+1 MNMS
-6 IRCFK
+6 K
-11 INMPKH
+11 I
-17 KRFTKDEID
+17 KRYTKDEID

-34 KHVKENRLTFTYEFR
+34 KNIRENRLTFTYEFR
-49 CILYD
+49 CIVYD
-54 EWIKN
+54 RWIVN
-59 PSIPQIRKAL
+59 PGLSELRKIL
-69 ELYGFDYKIIGY
+69 ESFGFSRSLLGSTFSKKMHYRFI
-81 SVINDT
+81 S
-87 NKNFKRNGHPTRG
+87 NGRPSRG
-100 KNKTFGIPNSMVERY
+100 KNKIFKVNAQNIDKY
-115 DDEFLID
+115 DDSFLID
-122 SGIFKR
+122 SGVFIKSGR
-128 FGKRI
+128 GVQ
-133 RFTSEFIDKVYKEYP
+133 FTSEFIDQVYKEYP
-148 EVSIESHLKSYGLA
+148 AVSIESKLESYGLT
-162 PEKVGYQRIYKLKK
+162 PEKVGYQRIYMLKK
-176 FLEGENTQSEKI
+176 VLEGVNPRDEKF
-188 DSDIVAKYIH
+188 DSDIINKYIH
-198 HPYVQRCTSKHFVL
+198 HPYVQRCTSKQFYLKSH
-212 NNSFYNQASGFK
+212 FYNEAYRFK
-224 DLPIDEVLS
+224 ELPVDEVLG

-241 LPVGVRNRIKHKLN
+241 LPVGVCNRIKYKLN
-255 NWNIAPLDNID
+255 NWNIESLDNID
-266 AFDLDFKIRV
+266 AVDLNFKLRV
-276 QYNKIQALEKLSLMY
+276 QYNKMRALEKLSLMY
-291 FNRLRDNLP
+291 FNRLRNNLP
-300 QYTFEQKKAL
+300 HYTFEQKKVL
-310 CIWIKELP
+310 CTWIKELP

-359 FQHIKK
+359 FQCIKK
-365 VIDYKGFKKGS
+365 VMDYKGFKKGS

-398 LMKKYGCVCTVRKER
+398 LMKKYGCVCAVRKER
-413 PELKTNK
+413 PELKTYK
-420 ENLKKNRKPNLL
+420 ENLKNNRKPNLL
-432 RRRFRLARPNE
+432 KRRFRLARPNE

-484 NLATDTIDCLDP
+484 NLAKATIACLDS

-505 QGILYFNDEFQN
+505 QGILYFNDVFQN
-517 KLKKLGYEQ
+517 KLKELGYEQ

-577 PQWTRNKMTPV
+577 PQWSRNKMTPV
-588 DYENYLNSMSDG
+588 DYEKYLYSMSDS

>member
-1 MGIFF
+1 MS
-6 IRCFK
+6 K
-11 INMPKH
+11 I
-17 KRFTKDEID
+17 KRYTKDEID

-34 KHVKENRLTFTYEFR
+34 KNIRENRLTFTYEFR
-49 CILYD
+49 CIVYD
-54 EWIKN
+54 RWIVN
-59 PSIPQIRKAL
+59 PGLSELRKIL
-69 ELYGFDYKIIGY
+69 ESFGFSRSLLGSTFSKKMHYRFI
-81 SVINDT
+81 S
-87 NKNFKRNGHPTRG
+87 NGRPSRG
-100 KNKTFGIPNSMVERY
+100 KNKIFKVNAQNIDKY
-115 DDEFLID
+115 DDSFLID
-122 SGIFKR
+122 SGVFIKSGR
-128 FGKRI
+128 GVQ
-133 RFTSEFIDKVYKEYP
+133 FTSEFIDQVYKEYP
-148 EVSIESHLKSYGLA
+148 AVSIESKLESYGLT
-162 PEKVGYQRIYKLKK
+162 PEKVGYQRIYMLKK
-176 FLEGENTQSEKI
+176 VLEGVNPRDEKF
-188 DSDIVAKYIH
+188 DSDIINKYIH
-198 HPYVQRCTSKHFVL
+198 HPYVQRCTSKQFYL
-212 NNSFYNQASGFK
+212 KSRFYNEAYRFK
-224 DLPIDEVLS
+224 ELPVDEVLG

-241 LPVGVRNRIKHKLN
+241 LPVSVCNRIKYKLN
-255 NWNIAPLDNID
+255 NWNIESLDNID
-266 AFDLDFKIRV
+266 AVDLNFKLRV
-276 QYNKIQALEKLSLMY
+276 QYNKMRALEKLSLMY
-291 FNRLRDNLP
+291 FNRLRNNLP
-300 QYTFEQKKAL
+300 HYTFEQKKVL
-310 CIWIKELP
+310 CTWIKELP

-359 FQHIKK
+359 FQCIKK
-365 VIDYKGFKKGS
+365 VMDYKGFKKGS
-376 RTIYMMLPGMCGVHF
+376 RTIYMMLPGMCDVHF

-398 LMKKYGCVCTVRKER
+398 LMKKYGCVCAVRKER
-413 PELKTNK
+413 PELKTYK
-420 ENLKKNRKPNLL
+420 ENLKNNRKPNLL
-432 RRRFRLARPNE
+432 KRRFRLARPNE

-470 GKIVNHVTSSANDL
+470 GKIVNHITSSANDL
-484 NLATDTIDCLDP
+484 NLAKATIACLDS

-505 QGILYFNDEFQN
+505 QGILYFNDVFQN
-517 KLKKLGYEQ
+517 KLKELGYEQ

-577 PQWTRNKMTPV
+577 PQWSRNKMTPV
-588 DYENYLNSMSDG
+588 DYENYLYSMSDS

>member
-1 MGIFF
+1 MS
-6 IRCFK
+6 K
-11 INMPKH
+11 I
-17 KRFTKDEID
+17 KRYTKDEID

-34 KHVKENRLTFTYEFR
+34 KNIRENRLTFTYEFR
-49 CILYD
+49 CIVYD
-54 EWIKN
+54 RWIVN
-59 PSIPQIRKAL
+59 PGLSELRKIL
-69 ELYGFDYKIIGY
+69 ESFGFSRSLLGSTFSKKMHYRFI
-81 SVINDT
+81 S
-87 NKNFKRNGHPTRG
+87 NGRPSRG
-100 KNKTFGIPNSMVERY
+100 KNKIFKVNAQNIDKY
-115 DDEFLID
+115 DDSFLID
-122 SGIFKR
+122 SGVFIKSGR
-128 FGKRI
+128 GVQ
-133 RFTSEFIDKVYKEYP
+133 FTSEFIDQVYKEYP
-148 EVSIESHLKSYGLA
+148 AVSIESKLESYGLT
-162 PEKVGYQRIYKLKK
+162 PEKVGYQRIYMLKK
-176 FLEGENTQSEKI
+176 VLEGVNPRDEKF
-188 DSDIVAKYIH
+188 DSDIINKYIH
-198 HPYVQRCTSKHFVL
+198 HPYVQRCTSKQFYL
-212 NNSFYNQASGFK
+212 KSRFYNEAYRFK
-224 DLPIDEVLS
+224 ELPVDEVLG

-241 LPVGVRNRIKHKLN
+241 LPVGVCNRIKYKLN
-255 NWNIAPLDNID
+255 NWNIESLDNID
-266 AFDLDFKIRV
+266 AVDLNFKLRV
-276 QYNKIQALEKLSLMY
+276 QYNKMRALEKLSLMY
-291 FNRLRDNLP
+291 FNRLRNNLP
-300 QYTFEQKKAL
+300 QYTFEQKKVL
-310 CIWIKELP
+310 CMWIKELP

-359 FQHIKK
+359 FQYIKK
-365 VIDYKGFKKGS
+365 VMDYKGFKKGS

-398 LMKKYGCVCTVRKER
+398 LMKKYGCVCAVRKER
-413 PELKTNK
+413 PELKTYK
-420 ENLKKNRKPNLL
+420 ENLKNNRKPNLL
-432 RRRFRLARPNE
+432 KRRFRLARPNE

-484 NLATDTIDCLDP
+484 NLAKATIACLDS

-505 QGILYFNDEFQN
+505 QGILYFNDVFQN
-517 KLKKLGYEQ
+517 KLKELGYEQ

-577 PQWTRNKMTPV
+577 PQWSRNKMTPV
-588 DYENYLNSMSDG
+588 DYEKYLYSMSDS

>member
-1 MGIFF
+1 MNMS
-6 IRCFK
+6 K
-11 INMPKH
+11 I
-17 KRFTKDEID
+17 KRYTKDEID

-34 KHVKENRLTFTYEFR
+34 KNIRENRLTFTYEFR
-49 CILYD
+49 CIVYD
-54 EWIKN
+54 RWIVN
-59 PSIPQIRKAL
+59 PGLSELRKIL
-69 ELYGFDYKIIGY
+69 ESFGFSRSLLGSTFSKKMHYRFI
-81 SVINDT
+81 S
-87 NKNFKRNGHPTRG
+87 NGRPSRG
-100 KNKTFGIPNSMVERY
+100 KNKIFKVNAQNIDKY
-115 DDEFLID
+115 DDSFLID
-122 SGIFKR
+122 SGVFIKSGR
-128 FGKRI
+128 GVQ
-133 RFTSEFIDKVYKEYP
+133 FTSEFIDQVYKEYP
-148 EVSIESHLKSYGLA
+148 AVSIESKLESYGLT
-162 PEKVGYQRIYKLKK
+162 PEKVGYQRIYMLKK
-176 FLEGENTQSEKI
+176 VLEGVNPRDEKF
-188 DSDIVAKYIH
+188 DSDIINKYIH
-198 HPYVQRCTSKHFVL
+198 HPYVQRCTSKQFYL
-212 NNSFYNQASGFK
+212 KSRFYNEAYRFK
-224 DLPIDEVLS
+224 ELPVDEVLG

-241 LPVGVRNRIKHKLN
+241 LPVGVCNRIKYKLN
-255 NWNIAPLDNID
+255 NWNIESLDNID
-266 AFDLDFKIRV
+266 AVDLNFKLRV
-276 QYNKIQALEKLSLMY
+276 QYNKMRALEKLSLMY
-291 FNRLRDNLP
+291 FNRLRNNLP
-300 QYTFEQKKAL
+300 QYTFEQKKVL
-310 CIWIKELP
+310 CTWIKELP

-359 FQHIKK
+359 FQCIKK
-365 VIDYKGFKKGS
+365 VMDYKGFKKGS

-398 LMKKYGCVCTVRKER
+398 LMKKYGCVCAVRKER
-413 PELKTNK
+413 PELKTYK
-420 ENLKKNRKPNLL
+420 ENLKNNRKPNLL
-432 RRRFRLARPNE
+432 KRRFRLARPNE

-470 GKIVNHVTSSANDL
+470 GRIVNHVTSSANDL
-484 NLATDTIDCLDP
+484 NLAKATIACLDS

-505 QGILYFNDEFQN
+505 QGILYFNDVFQN
-517 KLKKLGYEQ
+517 KLKELGYEQ

>member
-1 MGIFF
+1 
-6 IRCFK
+6 
-11 INMPKH
+11 MPKH

>member
-1 MGIFF
+1 MS
-6 IRCFK
+6 RT
-11 INMPKH
+11 

-34 KHVKENRLTFTYEFR
+34 KYIRENRLSFTYDFR

-54 EWIKN
+54 EWIKY
-59 PSIPQIRKAL
+59 PSVAQIRRVL
-69 ELYGFDYKIIGY
+69 TSYNFNCTMIGCD
-81 SVINDT
+81 VINRLHR
-87 NKNFKRNGHPTRG
+87 NFKRDGRPTGG
-100 KNKTFGIPNSMVERY
+100 KNKAFGIRNSLVEKY
-115 DDEFLID
+115 DNEFLIG
-122 SGIFKR
+122 SGIFMK
-128 FGKRI
+128 FGKGI
-133 RFTSEFIDKVYKEYP
+133 QFTSEFIDNVYKEYP
-148 EVSIESHLKSYGLA
+148 KVSIESLLDSCGLD
-162 PEKVGYQRIYKLKK
+162 PKRVGFQRIYNLKK
-176 FLEGENTQSEKI
+176 LFDGKKTVKENISLNTI
-188 DSDIVAKYIH
+188 NKYID
-198 HPYVQRCTSKHFVL
+198 HPYIQRCTSKHFVL
-212 NNSFYNQASGFK
+212 NNSFYNEAYRFK
-224 DLPIDEVLS
+224 ELPIDEVLG

-241 LPVGVRNRIKHKLN
+241 LPISVRNRIQNELN
-255 NWNIAPLDNID
+255 KWNIESLSVLDEID
-266 AFDLDFKIRV
+266 SDFKLRV
-276 QYNKIQALEKLSLMY
+276 QYNKMRALEKLSLMH
-291 FNRLRDNLP
+291 FNRLRNNLP
-300 QYTFEQKKAL
+300 HYTFNQKKVL
-310 CIWIKELP
+310 CMWIKDLP
-318 HDRYDYSIQSIL
+318 HDRYDYSVQSIL

-353 KQDEID
+353 KRDEID
-359 FQHIKK
+359 FQHIKT
-365 VIDYKGFKKGS
+365 VMDYKGFKKGS

-413 PELKTNK
+413 PELKTNR
-420 ENLKKNRKPNLL
+420 ENLKNNRKPNLL
-432 RRRFRLARPNE
+432 KRRFRLARPNE

-470 GKIVNHVTSSANDL
+470 GRIVNHVTSSYNDL
-484 NLATDTIDCLDP
+484 SLATDTIACLES
-496 TENTLFHSD
+496 TENALFHSD
-505 QGILYFNDEFQN
+505 QGTLYFNDEFQN

-588 DYENYLNSMSDG
+588 DYENYLNSMSEG

>member
-1 MGIFF
+1 MS
-6 IRCFK
+6 K
-11 INMPKH
+11 I
-17 KRFTKDEID
+17 KRYTKDEID

-34 KHVKENRLTFTYEFR
+34 KNIRENRLTFTYEFR
-49 CILYD
+49 CIVYD
-54 EWIKN
+54 RWIVN
-59 PSIPQIRKAL
+59 PGLSELRKIL
-69 ELYGFDYKIIGY
+69 ESFGFSRSLLGSTFSKKMHYRFI
-81 SVINDT
+81 S
-87 NKNFKRNGHPTRG
+87 NGRPSRG
-100 KNKTFGIPNSMVERY
+100 KNKIFKVNAQNIDKY
-115 DDEFLID
+115 DDSFLID
-122 SGIFKR
+122 SGVFIKSGR
-128 FGKRI
+128 GVQ
-133 RFTSEFIDKVYKEYP
+133 FTSEFIDQVYKEYP
-148 EVSIESHLKSYGLA
+148 AVSIESKLESYGLT
-162 PEKVGYQRIYKLKK
+162 PEKVGYQRIYMLKK
-176 FLEGENTQSEKI
+176 VLEGVNPRDEKF
-188 DSDIVAKYIH
+188 DSDIINKYIH
-198 HPYVQRCTSKHFVL
+198 HPYVQRCTSKQFYL
-212 NNSFYNQASGFK
+212 KSRFYNEAYRFK
-224 DLPIDEVLS
+224 ELPIDEVLG

-241 LPVGVRNRIKHKLN
+241 LPVGMRNRIQYKLN
-255 NWNIAPLDNID
+255 NWNVESLSVSDEID
-266 AFDLDFKIRV
+266 SDFKLRV
-276 QYNKIQALEKLSLMY
+276 QYNKMRALEKLSLMY
-291 FNRLRDNLP
+291 FNRLRNNLP
-300 QYTFEQKKAL
+300 HYTFEQKKVL
-310 CIWIKELP
+310 CMWIKELP

-359 FQHIKK
+359 FQCIKK
-365 VIDYKGFKKGS
+365 VMDYKGFKKGS

-398 LMKKYGCVCTVRKER
+398 LMKKYGCVCAVRKER
-413 PELKTNK
+413 PELKTYK
-420 ENLKKNRKPNLL
+420 ENLKNNRKPNLL
-432 RRRFRLARPNE
+432 KRRFRLARPNE

-470 GKIVNHVTSSANDL
+470 GKIVNHVTSSANEL
-484 NLATDTIDCLDP
+484 NLAKATIACLDS

-505 QGILYFNDEFQN
+505 QGILYFNDVFQN
-517 KLKKLGYEQ
+517 KLKELGYEQ

-577 PQWTRNKMTPV
+577 PQWSRNKMTPV
-588 DYENYLNSMSDG
+588 DYEKYLYSMSDS

>member
-1 MGIFF
+1 M
-6 IRCFK
+6 CMS
-11 INMPKH
+11 NN
-17 KRFTKDEID
+17 KRFSKEEID
-26 VLSKSPYV
+26 ALSKSPYV
-34 KHVKENRLTFTYEFR
+34 KNIREDRLTFTYEFR
-49 CILYD
+49 CIVYD
-54 EWIKN
+54 RWIVN
-59 PSIPQIRKAL
+59 PSLSELRKIL
-69 ELYGFDYKIIGY
+69 ESFGFSRSLLGSAFSKKMHYRFI
-81 SVINDT
+81 S
-87 NKNFKRNGHPTRG
+87 NGRPSRG
-100 KNKTFGIPNSMVERY
+100 KNKIFKVNAQNIDKY
-115 DDEFLID
+115 DDSFLID
-122 SGIFKR
+122 SGVFIKSGR
-128 FGKRI
+128 GVQ
-133 RFTSEFIDKVYKEYP
+133 FTSEFIDQVYKEYP
-148 EVSIESHLKSYGLA
+148 AVSIESKLESYGLT
-162 PEKVGYQRIYKLKK
+162 PEKVGYQRIYMLKK
-176 FLEGENTQSEKI
+176 VLEGVNPRDEKF
-188 DSDIVAKYIH
+188 DSDIINKYIH
-198 HPYVQRCTSKHFVL
+198 HPYVQRCTSKQFYL
-212 NNSFYNQASGFK
+212 KSCFYNEASRFK
-224 DLPIDEVLS
+224 ELPVDEVLG

-241 LPVGVRNRIKHKLN
+241 LPVGVRNRIKYKLY
-255 NWNIAPLDNID
+255 NWNIESLDTID
-266 AFDLDFKIRV
+266 EVDLDFKIRV
-276 QYNKIQALEKLSLMY
+276 QYNKMRALEKLSLMY
-291 FNRLRDNLP
+291 FNKLRKNLP
-300 QYTFEQKKAL
+300 HYTFEQKKAL
-310 CIWIKELP
+310 CMWIKELP

-365 VIDYKGFKKGS
+365 VMDYKGFKKGS

-413 PELKTNK
+413 PELKTSK
-420 ENLKKNRKPNLL
+420 ENLKNNRKPNLL
-432 RRRFRLARPNE
+432 KRRFRLARPNE

-470 GKIVNHVTSSANDL
+470 GKIVNHVTSSSNDL
-484 NLATDTIDCLDP
+484 NLATNTIACLDS

-505 QGILYFNDEFQN
+505 QGILYFSDVFQN
-517 KLKKLGYEQ
+517 KLKELGYEQ

-558 PEDVKKKVDEY
+558 PEDVKKMVDEY
-569 IYYYNYER
+569 VYYYNYER

-588 DYENYLNSMSDG
+588 DYEKYLDSMSDD
-600 EYSEYMEIEQEKY
+600 EYSEYIGIEQEKY

>member
-1 MGIFF
+1 MNMS
-6 IRCFK
+6 K
-11 INMPKH
+11 I
-17 KRFTKDEID
+17 KRYTKDEID

-34 KHVKENRLTFTYEFR
+34 KNIRENRLTFTYEFR
-49 CILYD
+49 CIVYD
-54 EWIKN
+54 RWIVN
-59 PSIPQIRKAL
+59 PGLSELRKIL
-69 ELYGFDYKIIGY
+69 ESFGFSRSLLGSTFSKKMHYRFI
-81 SVINDT
+81 S
-87 NKNFKRNGHPTRG
+87 NGRPSRG
-100 KNKTFGIPNSMVERY
+100 KNKIFKVNAQNIDKY
-115 DDEFLID
+115 DDSFLID
-122 SGIFKR
+122 SGVFIKSGR
-128 FGKRI
+128 GVQ
-133 RFTSEFIDKVYKEYP
+133 FTSEFIDQVYKEYP
-148 EVSIESHLKSYGLA
+148 AVSIESKLESYGLT
-162 PEKVGYQRIYKLKK
+162 PEKVGYQRIYMLKK
-176 FLEGENTQSEKI
+176 VLEGVNPRDEKF
-188 DSDIVAKYIH
+188 DSDIINKYIH
-198 HPYVQRCTSKHFVL
+198 HPYVQRCTSKQFYL
-212 NNSFYNQASGFK
+212 KSRFYNEAYRFK
-224 DLPIDEVLS
+224 ELPVDEVLG

-241 LPVGVRNRIKHKLN
+241 LPVGVCNRIKYKLN
-255 NWNIAPLDNID
+255 NWNIESLDNID
-266 AFDLDFKIRV
+266 AVDLNFKLRV
-276 QYNKIQALEKLSLMY
+276 QYNKMRALEKLSLMY
-291 FNRLRDNLP
+291 FNRLRNNLP
-300 QYTFEQKKAL
+300 HYTFEQKKVL
-310 CIWIKELP
+310 CTWIKELP

-359 FQHIKK
+359 FQYIKT
-365 VIDYKGFKKGS
+365 VMDYKGFKKGS

-398 LMKKYGCVCTVRKER
+398 LMKKYGCVCAVRKER
-413 PELKTNK
+413 PELKTYK
-420 ENLKKNRKPNLL
+420 ENLKNNRKPNLL
-432 RRRFRLARPNE
+432 KRRFRLARPNE

-484 NLATDTIDCLDP
+484 NLAKATIACLDS

-505 QGILYFNDEFQN
+505 QGILYFNDVFQN
-517 KLKKLGYEQ
+517 KLKELGYEQ

-577 PQWTRNKMTPV
+577 PQWSRNKMTPV
-588 DYENYLNSMSDG
+588 DYEKYLYSMSDS

>member
-1 MGIFF
+1 MS
-6 IRCFK
+6 K
-11 INMPKH
+11 I
-17 KRFTKDEID
+17 KRYTKDEID

-34 KHVKENRLTFTYEFR
+34 KNIRENRLTFTYEFR
-49 CILYD
+49 CIVYD
-54 EWIKN
+54 RWIVN
-59 PSIPQIRKAL
+59 PGLSELRKIL
-69 ELYGFDYKIIGY
+69 ESFGFSRSLLGSTFSKKMHYRFI
-81 SVINDT
+81 S
-87 NKNFKRNGHPTRG
+87 NGRPSRG
-100 KNKTFGIPNSMVERY
+100 KNKIFKVNAQNIDKY
-115 DDEFLID
+115 DDSFLID
-122 SGIFKR
+122 SGVFIKSGR
-128 FGKRI
+128 GVQ
-133 RFTSEFIDKVYKEYP
+133 FTSEFIDQVYKEYP
-148 EVSIESHLKSYGLA
+148 AVSIESKLESYGLT
-162 PEKVGYQRIYKLKK
+162 PEKVGYQRIYMLKK
-176 FLEGENTQSEKI
+176 VLEGVNPRDEKF
-188 DSDIVAKYIH
+188 DSDIINKYIH
-198 HPYVQRCTSKHFVL
+198 HPYVQRCTSKQFYL
-212 NNSFYNQASGFK
+212 KSRFYNEAYRFK
-224 DLPIDEVLS
+224 ELPVDEVLG

-241 LPVGVRNRIKHKLN
+241 LPVGVHNRIKHKLN
-255 NWNIAPLDNID
+255 NWNVESLDVID
-266 AFDLDFKIRV
+266 EVDLDFKIRV

-300 QYTFEQKKAL
+300 HYTFEQKKAL
-310 CIWIKELP
+310 CMWIKELP

-359 FQHIKK
+359 FQYIKT
-365 VIDYKGFKKGS
+365 VMDYKGFKKGS

-398 LMKKYGCVCTVRKER
+398 LMKKYGFVCTVRKER
-413 PELKTNK
+413 PESKTSK

-470 GKIVNHVTSSANDL
+470 GRIVNHVISSTNDL
-484 NLATDTIDCLDP
+484 SLATDTIACLDS

-505 QGILYFNDEFQN
+505 QGTLYFNDEFQN
-517 KLKKLGYEQ
+517 KLKELGYEQ

-588 DYENYLNSMSDG
+588 DYEKYLDSMSDG

>member
-1 MGIFF
+1 MNMS
-6 IRCFK
+6 K
-11 INMPKH
+11 I
-17 KRFTKDEID
+17 KRYTKDEID

-34 KHVKENRLTFTYEFR
+34 KNIRENRLTFTYEFR
-49 CILYD
+49 CIVYD
-54 EWIKN
+54 RWIVN
-59 PSIPQIRKAL
+59 PGLSELRKIL
-69 ELYGFDYKIIGY
+69 ESFGFSRSLLGSTFSKKMHYRFI
-81 SVINDT
+81 S
-87 NKNFKRNGHPTRG
+87 NGRPSRG
-100 KNKTFGIPNSMVERY
+100 KNKIFKVNAQNIDKY
-115 DDEFLID
+115 DDSFLID
-122 SGIFKR
+122 SGVFIKSGR
-128 FGKRI
+128 GVQ
-133 RFTSEFIDKVYKEYP
+133 FTSEFIDQVYKEYP
-148 EVSIESHLKSYGLA
+148 AVSIESKLESYGLT
-162 PEKVGYQRIYKLKK
+162 PEKVGYQRIYMLKK
-176 FLEGENTQSEKI
+176 VLEGVNPRDEKF
-188 DSDIVAKYIH
+188 DSDIINKYIH
-198 HPYVQRCTSKHFVL
+198 HPYVQRCTSKQFYL
-212 NNSFYNQASGFK
+212 KSRFYNEAYRFK
-224 DLPIDEVLS
+224 ELPVDEVLG

-241 LPVGVRNRIKHKLN
+241 LPVGVCNRIKYKLN
-255 NWNIAPLDNID
+255 NWNIESLDNID
-266 AFDLDFKIRV
+266 AVDLNFKLRV
-276 QYNKIQALEKLSLMY
+276 QYNKVRALEKLSLMY
-291 FNRLRDNLP
+291 FNRLRNNLP
-300 QYTFEQKKAL
+300 HYTFEQKKVL
-310 CIWIKELP
+310 CTWIKELP

-359 FQHIKK
+359 FQYIKT
-365 VIDYKGFKKGS
+365 VMDYKGFKKGS

-398 LMKKYGCVCTVRKER
+398 LMKKYGCVCAVRKER
-413 PELKTNK
+413 PELKTYK
-420 ENLKKNRKPNLL
+420 ENLKNNRKPNLL
-432 RRRFRLARPNE
+432 KRRFRLARPNE

-484 NLATDTIDCLDP
+484 NLAKATIACLDS

-505 QGILYFNDEFQN
+505 QGILYFNDVFQN
-517 KLKKLGYEQ
+517 KLKELGYEQ

-577 PQWTRNKMTPV
+577 PQWSRNKMTPV
-588 DYENYLNSMSDG
+588 DYEKYLYSMSDS

>member
-1 MGIFF
+1 MS
-6 IRCFK
+6 K
-11 INMPKH
+11 N
-17 KRFTKDEID
+17 KRFSKEEID
-26 VLSKSPYV
+26 ALSKSPYV
-34 KHVKENRLTFTYEFR
+34 KNIRENRLTFTYEFR
-49 CILYD
+49 CIVYD
-54 EWIKN
+54 RWIVN
-59 PSIPQIRKAL
+59 PDLSELRKIL
-69 ELYGFDYKIIGY
+69 ESFGFSRSLLGSTFSKKMHYRFI
-81 SVINDT
+81 S
-87 NKNFKRNGHPTRG
+87 NGRPSRG
-100 KNKTFGIPNSMVERY
+100 KNKIFKVNAQNIEKY
-115 DDEFLID
+115 DDSFLID
-122 SGIFKR
+122 SDVFIKSRRGV
-128 FGKRI
+128 
-133 RFTSEFIDKVYKEYP
+133 RFTSEFIGQVYKEYP
-148 EVSIESHLKSYGLA
+148 EVSIESQLESYGLD
-162 PEKVGYQRIYKLKK
+162 PRRVGYQRIYKLKNLLEDIDPHNEK
-176 FLEGENTQSEKI
+176 F
-188 DSDIVAKYIH
+188 DSDIINKYIL
-198 HPYVQRCTSKHFVL
+198 HPYVQRCTSKQFSL
-212 NNSFYNQASGFK
+212 NSHFYNEAYRFK
-224 DLPIDEVLS
+224 ELPIDEVLS

-241 LPVGVRNRIKHKLN
+241 LPISVRNRIQNELN
-255 NWNIAPLDNID
+255 NWNIESLSVLDEVD
-266 AFDLDFKIRV
+266 WDFKLRV
-276 QYNKIQALEKLSLMY
+276 QYNKMRALEKLSLMY
-291 FNRLRDNLP
+291 FNRLRNNLP
-300 QYTFEQKKAL
+300 HYTFEQKKVL
-310 CIWIKELP
+310 CMWIKELP

-376 RTIYMMLPGMCGVHF
+376 RTIYMMLPGMCGMHF

-398 LMKKYGCVCTVRKER
+398 LMKKYGFVCTVRKER

-420 ENLKKNRKPNLL
+420 ENLKNNRKPNLL
-432 RRRFRLARPNE
+432 KRRFRLARPNE

-470 GKIVNHVTSSANDL
+470 GRIVNHVTSSANDL
-484 NLATDTIDCLDP
+484 NLATDTIDCLNS
-496 TENTLFHSD
+496 TENALFHSD
-505 QGILYFNDEFQN
+505 QGTLYFNDEFQN

-569 IYYYNYER
+569 VYYYNYER

>member
-1 MGIFF
+1 
-6 IRCFK
+6 
-11 INMPKH
+11 MPKH

-365 VIDYKGFKKGS
+365 VMDYKGFKKGS

-588 DYENYLNSMSDG
+588 DYENYLNSMSEG

-635 QEKLELWLK
+635 QEKLESWLK

>member
-1 MGIFF
+1 MS
-6 IRCFK
+6 RT
-11 INMPKH
+11 

-34 KHVKENRLTFTYEFR
+34 KYIRENRLSFTYDFR

-54 EWIKN
+54 EWIKY
-59 PSIPQIRKAL
+59 PSVAQIRRVLTSYNFNCAM
-69 ELYGFDYKIIGY
+69 IGCD
-81 SVINDT
+81 VINRLHR
-87 NKNFKRNGHPTRG
+87 NFKRDGRPTGG
-100 KNKTFGIPNSMVERY
+100 KNKAFGIRNSLVEKY
-115 DDEFLID
+115 DNEFLIG
-122 SGIFKR
+122 SGIFMK
-128 FGKRI
+128 FGKGI
-133 RFTSEFIDKVYKEYP
+133 QFTSEFIDNVYKEYP
-148 EVSIESHLKSYGLA
+148 KVSIESLLDSCGLD
-162 PEKVGYQRIYKLKK
+162 PKRVGFQRIYNLKK
-176 FLEGENTQSEKI
+176 LFNGKKTVKENISLNTI
-188 DSDIVAKYIH
+188 NKYID
-198 HPYVQRCTSKHFVL
+198 HPYIQRCTSKHFVL
-212 NNSFYNQASGFK
+212 NNSFYNQASSFK
-224 DLPIDEVLS
+224 DLPIDEVLG

-255 NWNIAPLDNID
+255 SWNVESLDITD
-266 AFDLDFKIRV
+266 EVDLDFKLRV
-276 QYNKIQALEKLSLMY
+276 QYNKMRALEKLSLMH

-300 QYTFEQKKAL
+300 HYTFEQKKAL
-310 CIWIKELP
+310 CMWIKELP

-330 KKIGLSRSSYYSIL
+330 KKIGFSRSSYYSIL

-359 FQHIKK
+359 FLYIKT
-365 VIDYKGFKKGS
+365 VMDYKGFKKGS

-413 PELKTNK
+413 PESKTSK
-420 ENLKKNRKPNLL
+420 ENLKNNRKPDLL

-470 GKIVNHVTSSANDL
+470 GRIVNHVTSSYNDL
-484 NLATDTIDCLDP
+484 SLATDTIACLES
-496 TENTLFHSD
+496 TENALFHSD
-505 QGILYFNDEFQN
+505 QGTLYFNDEFQN

-558 PEDVKKKVDEY
+558 PKDVKRVVDEY
-569 IYYYNYER
+569 VYYYNYER
-577 PQWTRNKMTPV
+577 PQWSRNKMTPV
-588 DYENYLNSMSDG
+588 DYEKYLDSMSDG

>member
-1 MGIFF
+1 
-6 IRCFK
+6 
-11 INMPKH
+11 MPKH

-470 GKIVNHVTSSANDL
+470 GRIVNHVTSSANDL
-484 NLATDTIDCLDP
+484 NLATDTIDCLDS
-496 TENTLFHSD
+496 TENALFHSD
-505 QGILYFNDEFQN
+505 QGTLYFNDEFQN